1 MKSIISA
8 KKKKERQYGVIWG
21 APNSSVAKREYAPG
35 QHGQRR
41 KKPTDYGTQ
50 LYAKQ
55 KLKTYYGNVSEKQFH
70 KYYVEAIRRS
80 GDAAENLIGILES
93 RLDNLVYKA
102 KFVPTIFAARQF
114 VNHGHVTVNGK
125 KVNIPSY
132 MVKAG
137 DVIEVTS
144 KAKQMPVVIAAM
156 ESFFDVQ
163 TGIAYEKDKKIGIY
177 YYDKENSVHT
187 FPEIE
192 DNYEKMIAGCGIL
205 DSSEIQKNV
214 NKLFAPFYSNEKQ
227 NNHNNL

>member
-21 APNSSVAKREYAPG
+21 NPNSSVAKREYAPG

-41 KKPTDYGTQ
+41 KKATDYGVQ
-50 LYAKQ
+50 LSAKQ
-55 KLKTYYGNVSEKQFH
+55 KLKTYYGNVSEKQFY

-93 RLDNLVYKA
+93 RLDNIVYKA

-132 MVKAG
+132 MLKAG
-137 DVIEVTS
+137 DVIEVRAKS
-144 KAKQMPVVIAAM
+144 KQLPIVIAALESTSRDVPSYVELDAKKASAKFAFVPKFEDIPYASVM
-156 ESFFDVQ
+156 EPNLV
-163 TGIAYEKDKKIGIY
+163 
-177 YYDKENSVHT
+177 
-187 FPEIE
+187 IE
-192 DNYEKMIAGCGIL
+192 
-205 DSSEIQKNV
+205 
-214 NKLFAPFYSNEKQ
+214 FYSR
-227 NNHNNL
+227 